1 MRWKTVAQFVFV
13 GGYVHGRFLW
23 GIQNQTN
30 KKKNGKYCIFYSK
43 TILISP
49 VNRSDIIL
57 NQIAILS
64 ILIFHWFK
72 A

>member
-1 MRWKTVAQFVFV
+1 MGDTEP
-13 GGYVHGRFLW
+13 
-23 GIQNQTN
+23 NQQE
-30 KKKNGKYCIFYSK
+30 KHDKYCIFYSK

-49 VNRSDIIL
+49 VNQSDIIL